1 MIRLTTLLPAQWR
14 DAPRT
19 NGLVSA
25 IQTEL
30 DRLERAFVDIPA
42 AIRAPYGA
50 WLDLVGRVVGVQR
63 GGRTDAAYYAAIQVW
78 TVVRR
83 SRGDWGSIRAVL
95 AAMKAAAVVVTYS
108 AWNMDPGRVRFDLSG
123 VMSPTATAGALGQT
137 VAAGIV
143 SEVAYSTGTSMLF
156 RLTSS
161 TTTASTST
169 LAWVGGTGGDV
180 LGARI

>member
-14 DAPRT
+14 DSPRT
-19 NGLVSA
+19 NGLISA
-25 IQTEL
+25 IQTEC
-30 DRLERAFVDIPA
+30 DRLEQAFIDIPS

-83 SRGDWGSIRAVL
+83 SRGDWGSIRSVL
-95 AAMKAAAVVVTYS
+95 ASMKAAAVVAAYS
-108 AWNMDPGRVRFDLSG
+108 AWNMGPGRVRFDLSG

-143 SEVAYSTGTSMLF
+143 PQVAYSAGTSVLF
-156 RLTSS
+156 RMTSS
-161 TTTASTST
+161 TSTASTST
-169 LAWVGGTGGDV
+169 LTWVSGTGGDV
-180 LGARI
+180 LGALL